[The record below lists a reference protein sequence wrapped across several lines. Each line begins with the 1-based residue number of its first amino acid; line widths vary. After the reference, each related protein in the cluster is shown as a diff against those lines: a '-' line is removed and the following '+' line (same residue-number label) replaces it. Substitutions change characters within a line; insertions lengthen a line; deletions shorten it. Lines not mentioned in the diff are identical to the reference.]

1 MEYSVS
7 DWLFANKESENLLHK
22 FRATYEKELLNK
34 LMMMTN
40 NNQSEAARKLG
51 INRATLRTKLR
62 QYNLL

>member
-7 DWLFANKESENLLHK
+7 DWLFANKESENLLSK
-22 FRATYEKELLNK
+22 FRSAYEKELLNQ

-40 NNQSEAARKLG
+40 NNKSEAARKLG
-51 INRATLRTKLR
+51 IDRAILRKKLR